1 MNLVNLITKSTI
13 LFLVIVCC
21 LLTGG
26 CAKKPAETLLFDFET
41 DAELDRFAWR
51 CHTLFSLSD
60 EYVTHGMKSLRFE
73 LFPTDNPG
81 MAPVDFPK
89 NWRGYK
95 AFCFDVYSVHD
106 HDFFLEILI
115 TDRDDGTDYSE
126 RYNDKLL
133 IRTGA
138 NTVCLPCDSLVTSG
152 TKRRMSLK
160 NIFLIDLFMTK
171 PDKKIILYFDYFRL
185 VR

>member
-1 MNLVNLITKSTI
+1 MIIML
-13 LFLVIVCC
+13 C
-21 LLTGG
+21 LAVGG

-60 EYVTHGMKSLRFE
+60 AHATHGEKSLRLEF
-73 LFPTDNPG
+73 FPTQNTG
-81 MAPVDFPK
+81 MSPVNILK
-89 NWRGYK
+89 NWMGYK
-95 AFCFDVYSVHD
+95 ALCFDVYSVQD
-106 HDFFLEILI
+106 NDIFLEIRI
-115 TDRDDGTDYSE
+115 DDRDDAPDYSE
-126 RYNDKLL
+126 RYNGKFLVK
-133 IRTGA
+133 TGA

-152 TKRRMSLK
+152 TKRKMSLK
-160 NIFLIDLFMTK
+160 NISLIDLFMTK

>member
-1 MNLVNLITKSTI
+1 MRYFSIAMV
-13 LFLVIVCC
+13 VIIC
-21 LLTGG
+21 LAIGG
-26 CAKKPAETLLFDFET
+26 CTKPPAETILFDFET
-41 DAELDRFAWR
+41 DEELDRFAWR
-51 CHTLFSLSD
+51 CHTMFSLSH
-60 EYVTHGMKSLRFE
+60 EHAIHGMKSLRFE

-89 NWRGYK
+89 DWRGYK
-95 AFCFDVYSVHD
+95 NFCFDVYSVQD
-106 HDFFLEILI
+106 DDIFLEIRI
-115 TDRDDGTDYSE
+115 DDRDDAPDYSE

-152 TKRRMSLK
+152 TKRKMSLK